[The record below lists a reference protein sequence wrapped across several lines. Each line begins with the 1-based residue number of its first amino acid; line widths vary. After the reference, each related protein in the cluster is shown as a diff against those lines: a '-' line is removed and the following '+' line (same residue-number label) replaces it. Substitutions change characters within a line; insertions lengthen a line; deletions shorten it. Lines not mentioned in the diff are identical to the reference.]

1 MPRFTLRMRW
11 LSALAASVLALGGAA
26 PARAQVGSD
35 RYASVVM
42 DAGSGAVLSA
52 ASADE
57 PRYPASLTKMMTLYM
72 LFEAM
77 RDRRVSL
84 DQLVPVSP
92 WAASMSPTKLGL
104 TPGSAITVE
113 QAILGLVTKSAND
126 AAAALGEMLGGD
138 EERFAQMMTL
148 RARALGMARTTF
160 RNASGLPDPDQ
171 LTTARDMA
179 VLARRLVQDFPV
191 QYRYFSTP
199 SFVFRGRTILN
210 HQRMLETYPGADGL
224 KTGWIRDS
232 GHNLVT
238 SALHGNVRMIGVV
251 LGAGSSME
259 RDEHMAML
267 LDAGF
272 EQAGAPMVLARTQP
286 APAFRMPSII
296 TAAQAAPSYG
306 PAPLYSAPYS
316 DAPPPGRYGSGYAAP
331 AAAMRFAAA
340 PPLRSYAAPAA
351 MPFAPAPPPLRGYAV
366 SAAAMPFAPAPPPP
380 PRGYAVRLANVR
392 GGMTQA
398 RVPVVEPEWR
408 RMPERASWREPAL
421 RRMDRA
427 DLREP
432 VAPRADRFRFQ
443 PIMVAPRV
451 APARPTEPR
460 RDVRAAR
467 AAWQTGRYPG

>member
-11 LSALAASVLALGGAA
+11 LSALAAGLLAIVLAL
-26 PARAQVGSD
+26 PAKAQVGSD
-35 RYASVVM
+35 RYSSLVM
-42 DAGSGAVLSA
+42 DAGSGAILSA
-52 ASADE
+52 ANADE

-72 LFEAM
+72 LFEAL

-84 DQLVPVSP
+84 DQMVPVSP

-148 RARALGMARTTF
+148 RARALGMTRTTF

-199 SFVFRGRTILN
+199 AFVFRGRTIQN
-210 HQRMLETYPGADGL
+210 HQHMLETYPGADGL

-259 RDEHMAML
+259 RDGHMAML

-286 APAFRMPSII
+286 APVFRMPSII

-316 DAPPPGRYGSGYAAP
+316 DAPPPSRYGSGYAAP

-340 PPLRSYAAPAA
+340 PPPRSYAAPAA

-366 SAAAMPFAPAPPPP
+366 SAAAMPFAPAPPP

-421 RRMDRA
+421 HRMDRA

-432 VAPRADRFRFQ
+432 MAPRADRFRFQ
-443 PIMVAPRV
+443 PVMAAPRAA
-451 APARPTEPR
+451 APARTAEPR

-467 AAWQTGRYPG
+467 ASWQTGRYPG